1 MSLFHLWKFH
11 SMALIAGCI
20 LDWLMGDP
28 YWLFHPVRFMG
39 NMISALEARL
49 RRLFPEHL
57 LLAGGVLAGF
67 MCLFWTLIPVLGF
80 LGIYRGLLSF
90 GIQRHWIYICLFV
103 LESFFCGQLLAA
115 RSLQTESM
123 KVCSALKEGDIEKAR
138 KAVSM
143 IVGRDTAILDRDGI
157 ARAAVETVAENT
169 SDGVIAPFFFMAVFG
184 PAGGFFYKAV
194 NTMDSMVG
202 YKNETY
208 LLFGRAAAKMDDA
221 VNWLPARLSGML
233 LTAAAWLLP
242 GMDGKNAWR
251 IFKRDRFNHASPN
264 SAQTEAVMAGALGVQ
279 LAGPASYFGKLYEKP
294 TIGDA
299 LRPVE
304 PGDILRANRML
315 YAAGTLCMALLACAR
330 AAVCLPLGL

>member
-143 IVGRDTAILDRDGI
+143 IVGRDTAVLDRDGI

-264 SAQTEAVMAGALGVQ
+264 SAQGEAACAGALHLR
-279 LAGPASYFGKLYEKP
+279 LAGDAWSFGTLYKKP
-294 TIGDA
+294 YIGDDD
-299 LRPVE
+299 RPIR
-304 PGDILRANRML
+304 PDDIKGVCSLMFGAQGLLM
-315 YAAGTLCMALLACAR
+315 AGLVILL
-330 AAVCLPLGL
+330 LLL

>member
-143 IVGRDTAILDRDGI
+143 IVGRDTAVLDRDGI

-233 LTAAAWLLP
+233 LTAAAWLLL

-264 SAQTEAVMAGALGVQ
+264 SAQGEAACAGALHLR
-279 LAGPASYFGKLYEKP
+279 LAGDAWYFGTLYKKP
-294 TIGDA
+294 YIGDDD
-299 LRPVE
+299 RPIR
-304 PGDILRANRML
+304 PDDIKGVCSLMFGAQGLLM
-315 YAAGTLCMALLACAR
+315 AGLVILL
-330 AAVCLPLGL
+330 LLL

>member
-143 IVGRDTAILDRDGI
+143 IVGRDTAVLDRDGI

-169 SDGVIAPFFFMAVFG
+169 SDGVIAPFLFMALFG

-208 LLFGRAAAKMDDA
+208 LLFGRAAAKLDDA

-233 LTAAAWLLP
+233 LAAAAWLLP

-264 SAQTEAVMAGALGVQ
+264 SAQGEAACAGALHLR
-279 LAGPASYFGKLYEKP
+279 LAGDAWYFGTLYKKP
-294 TIGDA
+294 YIGDDD
-299 LRPVE
+299 RPIR
-304 PGDILRANRML
+304 PDDIKGVCSLMFGAQGLLM
-315 YAAGTLCMALLACAR
+315 AGLVILL
-330 AAVCLPLGL
+330 LLL

>member
-143 IVGRDTAILDRDGI
+143 IVGRDTAVLDRDGI

-233 LTAAAWLLP
+233 LPAAAWLLP

-264 SAQTEAVMAGALGVQ
+264 SAQGEAACAGALHLR
-279 LAGPASYFGKLYEKP
+279 LAGDAWYFGTLYKKP
-294 TIGDA
+294 YIGDDD
-299 LRPVE
+299 RPIR
-304 PGDILRANRML
+304 PDDIKGVCSLMFGAQGLLM
-315 YAAGTLCMALLACAR
+315 AGLVILL
-330 AAVCLPLGL
+330 LLL

>member
-143 IVGRDTAILDRDGI
+143 IVGRDTAVLDWDGI

-264 SAQTEAVMAGALGVQ
+264 SAQGEAACAGALHLR
-279 LAGPASYFGKLYEKP
+279 LAGDAWYFGTLYKKP
-294 TIGDA
+294 YIGDDD
-299 LRPVE
+299 RPIR
-304 PGDILRANRML
+304 PDDIKGVCSLMFGAQGLLM
-315 YAAGTLCMALLACAR
+315 AGLVILL
-330 AAVCLPLGL
+330 LLL

>member
-11 SMALIAGCI
+11 SMALLAGCI

-123 KVCSALKEGDIEKAR
+123 KVCSTLKEGDIERAR

-143 IVGRDTAILDRDGI
+143 IVGRDTAVLDRDGI

-208 LLFGRAAAKMDDA
+208 LLFGRAAAKLDDA

-264 SAQTEAVMAGALGVQ
+264 SAQGEAACAGALHLR
-279 LAGPASYFGKLYEKP
+279 LAGDAWYFGTLYKKP
-294 TIGDA
+294 YIGDDD
-299 LRPVE
+299 RPIR
-304 PGDILRANRML
+304 PDDIKGVCSLMFGAQGLLM
-315 YAAGTLCMALLACAR
+315 AGLVILL
-330 AAVCLPLGL
+330 LLL

>member
-143 IVGRDTAILDRDGI
+143 IVGRDTAVLDRDGI

-221 VNWLPARLSGML
+221 VNWLPDRLSGML

-264 SAQTEAVMAGALGVQ
+264 SAQGEAACAGALHLR
-279 LAGPASYFGKLYEKP
+279 LAGDAWYFGTLYKKP
-294 TIGDA
+294 YIGDDD
-299 LRPVE
+299 RPIR
-304 PGDILRANRML
+304 PDDIKGVCSLMFGAQGLLM
-315 YAAGTLCMALLACAR
+315 AGLVILL
-330 AAVCLPLGL
+330 LLL

>member
-67 MCLFWTLIPVLGF
+67 MCVFWTLIPVLGF

-143 IVGRDTAILDRDGI
+143 IVGRDTAVLDRDGI

-208 LLFGRAAAKMDDA
+208 LLFGRAAAKLDDA

-264 SAQTEAVMAGALGVQ
+264 SAQGEAACAGALHLR
-279 LAGPASYFGKLYEKP
+279 LAGDAWYFGTLYKKP
-294 TIGDA
+294 YIGDDD
-299 LRPVE
+299 RPIR
-304 PGDILRANRML
+304 PDDIKGVCSLMFGAQGLLM
-315 YAAGTLCMALLACAR
+315 AGLVILL
-330 AAVCLPLGL
+330 LLL

>member
-11 SMALIAGCI
+11 SMALLAGCI

-80 LGIYRGLLSF
+80 LGIYRGLLFF

-143 IVGRDTAILDRDGI
+143 IVGRDTAVLDRDGI

-169 SDGVIAPFFFMAVFG
+169 SDGVIAPFLFMALFG

-208 LLFGRAAAKMDDA
+208 LLFGRAAAKLDDA

-233 LTAAAWLLP
+233 LAAAAWLLP

-264 SAQTEAVMAGALGVQ
+264 SAQGEAACAGALHLR
-279 LAGPASYFGKLYEKP
+279 LAGDAWYFGTLYKKP
-294 TIGDA
+294 YIGDDD
-299 LRPVE
+299 RPIR
-304 PGDILRANRML
+304 PDDIKGVCSLIFGAQGLLM
-315 YAAGTLCMALLACAR
+315 AGLVILL
-330 AAVCLPLGL
+330 LLL

>member
-11 SMALIAGCI
+11 SMALLAGCI

-80 LGIYRGLLSF
+80 LGIYRGLLFF

-143 IVGRDTAILDRDGI
+143 IVGRDTAVLDRDGI

-208 LLFGRAAAKMDDA
+208 LLFGRAAAKLDDA

-233 LTAAAWLLP
+233 LAAAAWLLP

-264 SAQTEAVMAGALGVQ
+264 SAQGEAACAGALHLR
-279 LAGPASYFGKLYEKP
+279 LAGDAWYFGTLYKKP
-294 TIGDA
+294 YIGDDD
-299 LRPVE
+299 RPIR
-304 PGDILRANRML
+304 PDDIKGVCSLMFGAQGLLM
-315 YAAGTLCMALLACAR
+315 AGLVILL
-330 AAVCLPLGL
+330 LLL

>member
-143 IVGRDTAILDRDGI
+143 IVGRDTAVLDWDGI

-208 LLFGRAAAKMDDA
+208 LLFGRAAAKLDDA

-264 SAQTEAVMAGALGVQ
+264 SAQGEAACAGALHLR
-279 LAGPASYFGKLYEKP
+279 LAGDAWYFGTLYKKP
-294 TIGDA
+294 YIGDDD
-299 LRPVE
+299 RPIR
-304 PGDILRANRML
+304 PDDIKGVCSLMFGAQGLLM
-315 YAAGTLCMALLACAR
+315 AGLVILL
-330 AAVCLPLGL
+330 LLL

>member
-11 SMALIAGCI
+11 SMALLAGCI

-80 LGIYRGLLSF
+80 LGIYRGLLFF

-143 IVGRDTAILDRDGI
+143 IVGRDTAVLDRDGI

-208 LLFGRAAAKMDDA
+208 LLFGRAAAKLDDA

-233 LTAAAWLLP
+233 LTAAAWLLL

-264 SAQTEAVMAGALGVQ
+264 SAQGEAACAGALHLR
-279 LAGPASYFGKLYEKP
+279 LAGDAWYFGTLYKKP
-294 TIGDA
+294 YIGDDD
-299 LRPVE
+299 RPIR
-304 PGDILRANRML
+304 PDDIKGVCSLMFGAQGLLM
-315 YAAGTLCMALLACAR
+315 AGLVILL
-330 AAVCLPLGL
+330 LLL

>member
-143 IVGRDTAILDRDGI
+143 IVGRDTAVLDRDGI

-208 LLFGRAAAKMDDA
+208 LLFGRAAAKLDDA

-264 SAQTEAVMAGALGVQ
+264 SAQGEAACAGALHLR
-279 LAGPASYFGKLYEKP
+279 LAGDAWYFGTLYKKP
-294 TIGDA
+294 YIGDDD
-299 LRPVE
+299 RPIR
-304 PGDILRANRML
+304 PDDIKGVCSLMFGTQGL
-315 YAAGTLCMALLACAR
+315 LMAGLVILL
-330 AAVCLPLGL
+330 LLL

>member
-11 SMALIAGCI
+11 SMSLIAGCI

-28 YWLFHPVRFMG
+28 YWLFHPVRCMG

-143 IVGRDTAILDRDGI
+143 IVGRDTAVLDRDGI

-208 LLFGRAAAKMDDA
+208 LLFGRAAAKLDDA

-264 SAQTEAVMAGALGVQ
+264 SAQGEAACAGALHLR
-279 LAGPASYFGKLYEKP
+279 LAGDAWYFGTLYKKP
-294 TIGDA
+294 YIGDDD
-299 LRPVE
+299 RPIR
-304 PGDILRANRML
+304 PDDIKGVCSLMFGSQGL
-315 YAAGTLCMALLACAR
+315 LMAGLVILL
-330 AAVCLPLGL
+330 LLL

>member
-11 SMALIAGCI
+11 SMALLAGCI

-57 LLAGGVLAGF
+57 LLAGGGLAGF

-123 KVCSALKEGDIEKAR
+123 KVCSTLKEGDIEKAR

-143 IVGRDTAILDRDGI
+143 IVGRDTAVLDRDGI

-202 YKNETY
+202 YKNEMY
-208 LLFGRAAAKMDDA
+208 LLFGRAAAKLDDT

-264 SAQTEAVMAGALGVQ
+264 SAQGEAACAGALHLR
-279 LAGPASYFGKLYEKP
+279 LAGDAWYFGTLYKKP
-294 TIGDA
+294 YIGDDD
-299 LRPVE
+299 RPIR
-304 PGDILRANRML
+304 PDDIKGVCSLMFGAQGLLM
-315 YAAGTLCMALLACAR
+315 AGLVILL
-330 AAVCLPLGL
+330 LLL

>member
-123 KVCSALKEGDIEKAR
+123 KVCSTLKEGDIEKAR

-143 IVGRDTAILDRDGI
+143 IVGRDTAVLDRDGI

-208 LLFGRAAAKMDDA
+208 LLFGRAAAKLDDA

-264 SAQTEAVMAGALGVQ
+264 SAQGEAACAGALHLR
-279 LAGPASYFGKLYEKP
+279 LAGDAWYFGTLYKKP
-294 TIGDA
+294 YIGDDD
-299 LRPVE
+299 RPIR
-304 PGDILRANRML
+304 PDDIKGVCSLMFGAQGLLM
-315 YAAGTLCMALLACAR
+315 AGLVILL
-330 AAVCLPLGL
+330 LLL

>member
-143 IVGRDTAILDRDGI
+143 IVGRDTAVLDRDGI

-184 PAGGFFYKAV
+184 PAGGFFYKVV

-208 LLFGRAAAKMDDA
+208 LLFGRAAAKLDDA

-242 GMDGKNAWR
+242 GMDGKNAWK

-264 SAQTEAVMAGALGVQ
+264 SAQGEAACAGALHLR
-279 LAGPASYFGKLYEKP
+279 LAGDAWYFGILYKKP
-294 TIGDA
+294 YIGDDD
-299 LRPVE
+299 RPIR
-304 PGDILRANRML
+304 PDDIKGVCSLMFGAQGLLM
-315 YAAGTLCMALLACAR
+315 AGLVILL
-330 AAVCLPLGL
+330 LLL

>member
-143 IVGRDTAILDRDGI
+143 IVGRDTAVLDRDGI

-208 LLFGRAAAKMDDA
+208 LLFGRAAAKLDDA

-233 LTAAAWLLP
+233 LTAAAWLLT

-264 SAQTEAVMAGALGVQ
+264 SAQGEAACAGALHLR
-279 LAGPASYFGKLYEKP
+279 LAGDAWYFGTLYKKP
-294 TIGDA
+294 YIGDDD
-299 LRPVE
+299 RPIR
-304 PGDILRANRML
+304 PDDIKGVCSLMFGAQGLLM
-315 YAAGTLCMALLACAR
+315 AGLVILL
-330 AAVCLPLGL
+330 LLL

>member
-11 SMALIAGCI
+11 SMSLIAGCF

-143 IVGRDTAILDRDGI
+143 IVGRDTAVLDRDGI

-208 LLFGRAAAKMDDA
+208 LLFGRAAAKLDDA

-264 SAQTEAVMAGALGVQ
+264 SAQGEAACAGALHLR
-279 LAGPASYFGKLYEKP
+279 LAGDAWYFGTLYKKP
-294 TIGDA
+294 YIGDDD
-299 LRPVE
+299 RPIR
-304 PGDILRANRML
+304 PDDIKGVCSLMFGAQGLLM
-315 YAAGTLCMALLACAR
+315 AGLVILL
-330 AAVCLPLGL
+330 LLL

>member
-11 SMALIAGCI
+11 SMALLAGCI

-103 LESFFCGQLLAA
+103 LESFFCGQLLAT

-143 IVGRDTAILDRDGI
+143 IVGRDTAVLDRDGI

-208 LLFGRAAAKMDDA
+208 LLFGRAAAKLDDA

-264 SAQTEAVMAGALGVQ
+264 SAQGEAACAGALHLR
-279 LAGPASYFGKLYEKP
+279 LAGDAWYFGTLYKKP
-294 TIGDA
+294 YIGDDD
-299 LRPVE
+299 RPIR
-304 PGDILRANRML
+304 PDDIKGVCSLMFGAQGLLM
-315 YAAGTLCMALLACAR
+315 AGLVILL
-330 AAVCLPLGL
+330 LLL

>member
-143 IVGRDTAILDRDGI
+143 IVGRDTAVLDRDGI

-264 SAQTEAVMAGALGVQ
+264 SAQGEAACAGALHLR
-279 LAGPASYFGKLYEKP
+279 LAGDAWYFGTLYKKP
-294 TIGDA
+294 YIGDDD
-299 LRPVE
+299 RPIR
-304 PGDILRANRML
+304 PDDINGVCSLMFGAQGLLM
-315 YAAGTLCMALLACAR
+315 AGLVILL
-330 AAVCLPLGL
+330 LLL

>member
-143 IVGRDTAILDRDGI
+143 IVGRDTAVLDRDGI

-202 YKNETY
+202 YRNETY
-208 LLFGRAAAKMDDA
+208 LLFGRAAAKLDDA

-264 SAQTEAVMAGALGVQ
+264 SAQGEAACAGALHLR
-279 LAGPASYFGKLYEKP
+279 LAGDAWYFGTLYKKP
-294 TIGDA
+294 YIGDDD
-299 LRPVE
+299 RPIR
-304 PGDILRANRML
+304 PDDIKGVCSLMFGAQGLLM
-315 YAAGTLCMALLACAR
+315 AGLVILL
-330 AAVCLPLGL
+330 LLL

>member
-143 IVGRDTAILDRDGI
+143 IVGRDTAVLDRDGI

-208 LLFGRAAAKMDDA
+208 LCSEGRRQRWM
-221 VNWLPARLSGML
+221 
-233 LTAAAWLLP
+233 
-242 GMDGKNAWR
+242 
-251 IFKRDRFNHASPN
+251 
-264 SAQTEAVMAGALGVQ
+264 
-279 LAGPASYFGKLYEKP
+279 
-294 TIGDA
+294 
-299 LRPVE
+299 
-304 PGDILRANRML
+304 
-315 YAAGTLCMALLACAR
+315 TL
-330 AAVCLPLGL
+330 

>member
-1 MSLFHLWKFH
+1 MSLLHLWKFH
-11 SMALIAGCI
+11 SMALLAGCI

-39 NMISALEARL
+39 NMISVLEAKL

-57 LLAGGVLAGF
+57 LLAGGGLAGF
-67 MCLFWTLIPVLGF
+67 MCLFWTLIPILGF

-90 GIQRHWIYICLFV
+90 GIQKHWIYICLFV

-123 KVCSALKEGDIEKAR
+123 KVCSALKEGDTEKAR

-143 IVGRDTAILDRDGI
+143 IVGRDTAVLDRDGI

-169 SDGVIAPFFFMAVFG
+169 SDGVIAPFFFMALFG

-202 YKNETY
+202 YKNKMY
-208 LLFGRAAAKMDDA
+208 LLFGRAAAKLDDL

-233 LTAAAWLLP
+233 LAAAAWLLP

-264 SAQTEAVMAGALGVQ
+264 SAQGEAACAGALHLR
-279 LAGPASYFGKLYEKP
+279 LAGDAWYFGTLYKKP
-294 TIGDA
+294 YIGDDD
-299 LRPVE
+299 RPIR
-304 PGDILRANRML
+304 PDDIKGVCSLMFGAQGLLM
-315 YAAGTLCMALLACAR
+315 AGLLI
-330 AAVCLPLGL
+330 LLLLL

>member
-11 SMALIAGCI
+11 SMSLIAGCI

-143 IVGRDTAILDRDGI
+143 IVGRDTAVLDRDGI

-208 LLFGRAAAKMDDA
+208 LLFGRAAAKLDDA

-233 LTAAAWLLP
+233 LTAVAWLLP

-264 SAQTEAVMAGALGVQ
+264 SAQGEAACAGALHLR
-279 LAGPASYFGKLYEKP
+279 LAGDAWYFETLYKKP
-294 TIGDA
+294 YIGDDD
-299 LRPVE
+299 RPIR
-304 PGDILRANRML
+304 PDDIKGVCSLMFGAQGLLM
-315 YAAGTLCMALLACAR
+315 AGLVILL
-330 AAVCLPLGL
+330 LLL

>member
-80 LGIYRGLLSF
+80 LGIYRGLLFF

-143 IVGRDTAILDRDGI
+143 IVGRDTAVLDRDGI

-202 YKNETY
+202 YRNETY
-208 LLFGRAAAKMDDA
+208 LLFGRAAAKLDDA

-264 SAQTEAVMAGALGVQ
+264 SAQGEAACAGALHLR
-279 LAGPASYFGKLYEKP
+279 LAGDAWYFGTLYKKP
-294 TIGDA
+294 YIGDDD
-299 LRPVE
+299 RPIR
-304 PGDILRANRML
+304 PDDIKGVCSLMFGAQGLLM
-315 YAAGTLCMALLACAR
+315 AGLVILL
-330 AAVCLPLGL
+330 LLL

>member
-143 IVGRDTAILDRDGI
+143 IVGRDTAVLDRDGI

-208 LLFGRAAAKMDDA
+208 LLFGRAAAKLDDA

-264 SAQTEAVMAGALGVQ
+264 SAQGEAACAGALHLR
-279 LAGPASYFGKLYEKP
+279 LAGDAWYFGTLYKKP
-294 TIGDA
+294 YIGDDD
-299 LRPVE
+299 RPIR
-304 PGDILRANRML
+304 PDDIKGVCSLMFGAQ
-315 YAAGTLCMALLACAR
+315 GLLMT
-330 AAVCLPLGL
+330 GLVILLLLL

>member
-11 SMALIAGCI
+11 SMALLAGCI

-57 LLAGGVLAGF
+57 LLAGEVLAGF

-143 IVGRDTAILDRDGI
+143 IVGRDTAVLDRDGI

-208 LLFGRAAAKMDDA
+208 LLFGRAAAKLDDA

-264 SAQTEAVMAGALGVQ
+264 SAQGEAACAGALHLR
-279 LAGPASYFGKLYEKP
+279 LAGDAWYFGTLYKKP
-294 TIGDA
+294 YIGDDD
-299 LRPVE
+299 RPIR
-304 PGDILRANRML
+304 PDDIKGVCSLMFGAQGLLM
-315 YAAGTLCMALLACAR
+315 AGLVILL
-330 AAVCLPLGL
+330 LLL

>member
-11 SMALIAGCI
+11 SMALLAGCI

-143 IVGRDTAILDRDGI
+143 IVGRDTAVLDRDGI

-208 LLFGRAAAKMDDA
+208 LLFGRAAAKLDDA

-233 LTAAAWLLP
+233 LAAAAWLLP

-264 SAQTEAVMAGALGVQ
+264 SAQGEAACAGALHLR
-279 LAGPASYFGKLYEKP
+279 LAGDAWYFGTLYKKP
-294 TIGDA
+294 YIGDDD
-299 LRPVE
+299 RPIR
-304 PGDILRANRML
+304 PDDIKGVCSLMFGAQGLLM
-315 YAAGTLCMALLACAR
+315 AGLVILL
-330 AAVCLPLGL
+330 LLL

>member
-57 LLAGGVLAGF
+57 FLAGGVVAGF
-67 MCLFWTLIPVLGF
+67 MCLFLTLIPVLGF

-143 IVGRDTAILDRDGI
+143 IVGRDTAVLDRDGI

-264 SAQTEAVMAGALGVQ
+264 SAQGEAACAGALHLR
-279 LAGPASYFGKLYEKP
+279 LAGDAWYFGTLYKKP
-294 TIGDA
+294 YIGDDD
-299 LRPVE
+299 RPIR
-304 PGDILRANRML
+304 PDDIKGVCSLMFGAQGLLM
-315 YAAGTLCMALLACAR
+315 AGLVILL
-330 AAVCLPLGL
+330 LLL

>member
-28 YWLFHPVRFMG
+28 YWLFHSVRFMG

-103 LESFFCGQLLAA
+103 LESVFCGQLLAA

-143 IVGRDTAILDRDGI
+143 IVGRDTAVLDRDGI

-208 LLFGRAAAKMDDA
+208 LLFGRAAAKLDDA

-264 SAQTEAVMAGALGVQ
+264 SAQGEAACAGALHLR
-279 LAGPASYFGKLYEKP
+279 LAGDAWYFGTLYKKP
-294 TIGDA
+294 YIGDDD
-299 LRPVE
+299 RPIR
-304 PGDILRANRML
+304 PDDIKGVCSLMFGAQGLLM
-315 YAAGTLCMALLACAR
+315 AGLVILL
-330 AAVCLPLGL
+330 LLL

>member
-123 KVCSALKEGDIEKAR
+123 KVCSALKEGDIEKAS
-138 KAVSM
+138 KAVYM
-143 IVGRDTAILDRDGI
+143 IVGRDTAVLDRDGI

-184 PAGGFFYKAV
+184 PTGGFFYKAV

-208 LLFGRAAAKMDDA
+208 LLFGRAAAKLDDA

-264 SAQTEAVMAGALGVQ
+264 SAQGEAACAGALHLR
-279 LAGPASYFGKLYEKP
+279 LAGDAWYFGTLYKKP
-294 TIGDA
+294 YIGDDD
-299 LRPVE
+299 RPIR
-304 PGDILRANRML
+304 PDDIKGVCSLMFGAQGLLM
-315 YAAGTLCMALLACAR
+315 AGLVILL
-330 AAVCLPLGL
+330 LLL

>member
-1 MSLFHLWKFH
+1 MNLFHLWKFH

-39 NMISALEARL
+39 NMISALEARF

-143 IVGRDTAILDRDGI
+143 IVGRDTAVLDRDGI

-208 LLFGRAAAKMDDA
+208 LLFGRAAAKLDDA

-264 SAQTEAVMAGALGVQ
+264 SAQGEAACAGALHLR
-279 LAGPASYFGKLYEKP
+279 LAGDAWYFGTLYKKP
-294 TIGDA
+294 YIGDDD
-299 LRPVE
+299 RPIR
-304 PGDILRANRML
+304 PDDIKGVCSLMFGAQGLLM
-315 YAAGTLCMALLACAR
+315 AGLVILL
-330 AAVCLPLGL
+330 LLL

>member
-39 NMISALEARL
+39 NMISALEERL

-143 IVGRDTAILDRDGI
+143 IVGRDTAVLDRDGI

-264 SAQTEAVMAGALGVQ
+264 SAQGEAACAGALHLR
-279 LAGPASYFGKLYEKP
+279 LAGDAWYFGTLYKKP
-294 TIGDA
+294 YIGDDD
-299 LRPVE
+299 RPIR
-304 PGDILRANRML
+304 PDDIKGVCSLMFGAQGLLM
-315 YAAGTLCMALLACAR
+315 AGLVILL
-330 AAVCLPLGL
+330 LLL

>member
-143 IVGRDTAILDRDGI
+143 IVGRDTAVLDRDGI

-184 PAGGFFYKAV
+184 PAGRFFYKAV

-264 SAQTEAVMAGALGVQ
+264 SAQGEAACAGALHLR
-279 LAGPASYFGKLYEKP
+279 LAGDAWYFGTLYKKP
-294 TIGDA
+294 YIGDDD
-299 LRPVE
+299 RPIR
-304 PGDILRANRML
+304 PDDIKGVCSLMFGAQGLLM
-315 YAAGTLCMALLACAR
+315 AGLVILL
-330 AAVCLPLGL
+330 LLL

>member
-11 SMALIAGCI
+11 SMSLIAGCI

-143 IVGRDTAILDRDGI
+143 IVGRDTAVLDWDGI

-264 SAQTEAVMAGALGVQ
+264 SAQGEAACAGALHLR
-279 LAGPASYFGKLYEKP
+279 LAGDAWYFGTLYKKP
-294 TIGDA
+294 YIGDDD
-299 LRPVE
+299 RPIR
-304 PGDILRANRML
+304 PDDIKGVCSLMFGAQGLLM
-315 YAAGTLCMALLACAR
+315 AGLVILL
-330 AAVCLPLGL
+330 LLL

>member
-123 KVCSALKEGDIEKAR
+123 KVCSTLKEGDIEKAR

-143 IVGRDTAILDRDGI
+143 IVGRDTAVLDRDGI

-264 SAQTEAVMAGALGVQ
+264 SAQGEAACAGALHLR
-279 LAGPASYFGKLYEKP
+279 LAGDAWYFGTLYKKP
-294 TIGDA
+294 YIGDDD
-299 LRPVE
+299 RPIR
-304 PGDILRANRML
+304 PDDIKGVCSLMFGAQGLLM
-315 YAAGTLCMALLACAR
+315 AGLVILL
-330 AAVCLPLGL
+330 LLL

>member
-11 SMALIAGCI
+11 SMSLIAGCI

-143 IVGRDTAILDRDGI
+143 IVGRDTAVLDRDGI

-251 IFKRDRFNHASPN
+251 IFKRDRFNHASPK
-264 SAQTEAVMAGALGVQ
+264 SAQGEAACAGALHLR
-279 LAGPASYFGKLYEKP
+279 LAGDAWYFGTLYKKP
-294 TIGDA
+294 YIGDDD
-299 LRPVE
+299 RPIR
-304 PGDILRANRML
+304 PDDIKGVCSLMFGAQGLLMAGLVIILML
-315 YAAGTLCMALLACAR
+315 L
-330 AAVCLPLGL
+330 